1 MLVCFGASWPF
12 SIHKMLTTGHSE
24 GKSLL
29 FLFLVMVGY
38 VFGVIHKLFYH
49 LDVVILLYAALF
61 FVVLADYLV
70 CIRTRIKASGKEYRD
85 KEYVEGE
92 DYRQGDLDHEARFA
106 SRAEAA
112 VGRGGRAGR

>member
-12 SIHKMLTTGHSE
+12 SIHKMLRTRRSE

-29 FLFLVMVGY
+29 FLFLVMIGY

-70 CIRTRIKASGKEYRD
+70 CVAIRTKAKN
-85 KEYVEGE
+85 
-92 DYRQGDLDHEARFA
+92 
-106 SRAEAA
+106 
-112 VGRGGRAGR
+112 